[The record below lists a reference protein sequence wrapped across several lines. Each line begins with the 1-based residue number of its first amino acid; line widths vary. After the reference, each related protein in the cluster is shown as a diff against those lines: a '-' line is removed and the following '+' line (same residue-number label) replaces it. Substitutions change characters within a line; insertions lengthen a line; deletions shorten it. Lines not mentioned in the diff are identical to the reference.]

1 MNLYGTAERGQ
12 LRRWKFISGDY
23 AAMGGPNVREGKC
36 FLVVDVE
43 GIRCDT
49 VQDGGSS
56 ESFYVEWLINN
67 SEHVR

>member
-1 MNLYGTAERGQ
+1 VNLYGAVERGQ
-12 LRRWKFISGDY
+12 LRRWKFVSGDN
-23 AAMGGPNVREGKC
+23 ATIGGANLREGKC

-67 SEHVR
+67 SEYVR